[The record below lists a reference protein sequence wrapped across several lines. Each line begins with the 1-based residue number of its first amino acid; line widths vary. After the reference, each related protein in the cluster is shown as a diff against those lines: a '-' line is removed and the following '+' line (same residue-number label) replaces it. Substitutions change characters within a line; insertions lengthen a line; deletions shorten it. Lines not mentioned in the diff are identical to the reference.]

1 MSELPEYH
9 LPPEATLTVVDGRV
23 CLTYPGDLRLSGTF
37 GGTLASVEVTGD
49 LTVDIEEMD
58 GNLKAGGHIEVL
70 GPLRA
75 DLVHGKTVRIAS
87 GEVHCRAVSA
97 DERVDVG
104 PIEIRIDGLIAPIV
118 TLERESTGRVTV
130 LECHNKPDT
139 MQLKGAFSLDDYE
152 EAFGNAEGFLAE
164 RSLTRPGPI
173 PEGVVLP
180 APKPRQSAAPSTA
193 SSARKS
199 GPAIEWTPLPPPRL
213 DERDQRI
220 KKAYRKIMETYADT
234 TPPADLTRMGA
245 IIEQRDYPALREQIN
260 VVWEAMIA
268 HHQKQGVRP
277 HHSVANAFNVI
288 HGLVQQ

>member
-9 LPPEATLTVVDGRV
+9 LPPEATLAVVDGRV
-23 CLTYPGDLRLSGTF
+23 SLTYPGDLRLSGTF

-49 LTVDIEEMD
+49 LTVDIQEMEGD
-58 GNLKAGGHIEVL
+58 LKAGGHIEVL
-70 GPLRA
+70 HPLKAGR
-75 DLVHGKTVRIAS
+75 VHGKTVRLAS
-87 GEVHCRAVSA
+87 GSIHCQAVSA

-104 PIEIRIDGLIAPIV
+104 PVEIRIDGLIAPIV
-118 TLERESTGRVTV
+118 ALDTRSSGRVTV

-139 MQLKGAFSLDDYE
+139 SHLKGAFSLEDYE
-152 EAFGNAEGFLAE
+152 EAFGNVEAFLEE
-164 RSLTRPGPI
+164 RGLSRPGPV
-173 PEGVVLP
+173 PEGVVMP
-180 APKPRQSAAPSTA
+180 VAKQRKPSPSPSGHRA
-193 SSARKS
+193 S

-220 KKAYRKIMETYADT
+220 KKAYRKIMDTYANM
-234 TPPADLTRMGA
+234 TPPAELTRMGA

-260 VVWEAMIA
+260 VVWEAMIE